1 MTETKVKVLDQQGSE
16 SAYSDPKTNANTL
29 SPTTVTTHRLHGLS
43 RCKQQ
48 IQHCRA
54 EQMANNSDRSSS
66 VQQFDQFCK
75 QVLFGVSF
83 RIWTRF
89 RVMFFGGSAE
99 QKCINRGELYRTTS
113 WWEWHRL
120 CEKHAELCEW
130 ENPPST
136 HEKLFP
142 SYMHYFLVRQK
153 MKDVDMFSKMF
164 LCSQNCCCCLTLFVK
179 GVVLWRFWIFNQ
191 RSIFSIFNS
200 SGRCWFCFDVGF
212 WRCQMKDQ
220 C

>member
-1 MTETKVKVLDQQGSE
+1 MQIHFPQPQWPPTDFMGCP
-16 SAYSDPKTNANTL
+16 DANNKSNTAE
-29 SPTTVTTHRLHGLS
+29 LS
-43 RCKQQ
+43 RWPITVIDHHLC
-48 IQHCRA
+48 
-54 EQMANNSDRSSS
+54 NSLTNFASRC
-66 VQQFDQFCK
+66 F
-75 QVLFGVSF
+75 FGVSF

-164 LCSQNCCCCLTLFVK
+164 LCSQNCCCLTLFVK